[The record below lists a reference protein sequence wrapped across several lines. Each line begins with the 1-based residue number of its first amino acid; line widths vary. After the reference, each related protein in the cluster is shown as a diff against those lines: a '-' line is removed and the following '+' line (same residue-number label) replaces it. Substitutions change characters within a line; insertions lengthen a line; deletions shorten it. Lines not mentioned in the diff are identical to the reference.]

1 MLIKITKLAVP
12 KDWIC
17 SLDETAIK
25 RAKCSQKIC
34 SGAEMGKHA
43 CNWGSVV
50 LRIRGGGE
58 QDKAEGEGLVGP
70 GTLHLDLAAVAAPPS
85 SNTSPLL
92 CDRRR

>member
-58 QDKAEGEGLVGP
+58 QDKTEGGIGRTRNIAP
-70 GTLHLDLAAVAAPPS
+70 GFGRRGCSAV
-85 SNTSPLL
+85 L
-92 CDRRR
+92 